1 METESSVLEN
11 PPIVI
16 SSELKD
22 LNSFKY
28 QSYEKDKP
36 NTKLQIISRI
46 IIGQL
51 AEFHADHFKEGDKKS
66 LVSFALYLDESRFL
80 KPDFSYN
87 KENIG
92 NLIDLYK
99 QKITKKAEQ
108 IKDEIKLL
116 NNEANVE
123 FDDLF
128 AHLKKASPDLKPM
141 INYYQGEL
149 DKLKQEL
156 DADRTIQQIQA
167 TINKVLGGLIAAI
180 SETIKQL
187 SERIGE
193 LQIQFHQIQEKI
205 LEAVKI
211 TYPKVKESIDKILKA
226 SIEILDASTKLGAT
240 YLKAILNVINQHQK
254 ELKELATAISE
265 LIHDIVKIVMKGA
278 NQIEGEVNNFTKL
291 LSQQIQALPIYD
303 IIKSKWSEISSYQIP
318 EAILGPIEE
327 AFVQIKMILPTEE
340 LREFFTITYNYIIKH
355 VKHQNVDDV
364 AEIKNI
370 WTHGVDAI
378 QSVIILI
385 QSKTTSDQINGI
397 IGTKFGYNFGVI
409 KQIASI
415 PILRLSIINL
425 IRSKEL
431 PTISELYYTYRPTA
445 YISDIVPPFSHTGI
459 VTEGGHF
466 FTFDGKHIT
475 LAGSCDYVLSQDTK
489 DGNFS
494 IVGTF
499 NNGQLNAITITAP
512 GESITLKSDGNI
524 LVDNK
529 PAEYPAST
537 KNLHA
542 FMILP
547 IVNVKSD
554 YGVHIACNQKTP
566 MICSVRVSGF
576 YHGKLKGIFGNADN
590 EAYDDFTIPNGH
602 VTENESEFGN
612 AYRLNS
618 KCEAAKEVDHHSH
631 GHRDAICTEYFA
643 GTSSLS
649 PCFSYVNPSNF
660 RTACDHAVHAGT
672 KNAQC
677 LISAAY
683 YAACRA
689 ERKTISIPET
699 CGNCKIGKDKIS
711 IGDSVSVKIP
721 KQEADV
727 IFVVEQEAKNE
738 QIFKELITPL
748 INEVKNELKEQGI
761 TDVHIGL
768 IGFGEHM
775 KWPQHYTT
783 NGDININGPV
793 NNINFV
799 KGEPLITF
807 KEAKEGNPETR
818 FNYVKQRL
826 NVELGAFKLTDAY
839 EEAIHYPFRTG
850 AAKVVVG
857 VLASPCEKS
866 PLPLSLQHFRLFM
879 GQKIYRDLGL
889 TYHHI
894 GFLDEILIGGKP
906 QKNIV
911 GYDAESAYA
920 FTDSKKKPLEGS
932 LEREGLVISTN
943 DVCASF
949 ATSSGGATYSS
960 SSFLEAKPNQK
971 KQFIQVTARR
981 LAEGLAN
988 VEFDED
994 CTCKQENGL
1003 NGHARC
1009 KIVARKEK
1017 AKQTKA

>member
-1 METESSVLEN
+1 MIVKGKLHYGGEHLLDAAVDIDVFAKKTQKIGMVARLIKSQIPTGYNVTGSLEVNSRGQQLKVELKEHYAISATEIGFGSFITYNDLNQKPKTAGILFSLNPKEGHLLIQAPNKNLIKVDSTYEFTKTLQKMETESSLLDN
-11 PPIVI
+11 PPVVI

-28 QSYEKDKP
+28 QSYQKDKP

-80 KPDFSYN
+80 KPDISYS
-87 KENIG
+87 KDNIA
-92 NLIDLYK
+92 NLIDFYREKLVE
-99 QKITKKAEQ
+99 KAEQ
-108 IKDEIKLL
+108 VKDEIKLL

-123 FDDLF
+123 FEDLF

-167 TINKVLGGLIAAI
+167 TINKVFGGLIAAI

-187 SERIGE
+187 SEKIGD

-205 LEAVKI
+205 LEAVKV

-226 SIEILDASTKLGAT
+226 TIDILDATTKLGAT
-240 YLKAILNVINQHQK
+240 YLKALLNVINQHQK

-265 LIHDIVKIVMKGA
+265 LVHDVVKIVMKGA
-278 NQIEGEVNNFTKL
+278 NQIEGELNKFVTL
-291 LSQQIQALPIYD
+291 LSEQIKALPIYD
-303 IIKSKWSEISSYQIP
+303 IIKAKWSEITSYQIP
-318 EAILGPIEE
+318 EAVLGPIEE

-340 LREFFTITYNYIIKH
+340 LREFVTVTYNYIIKH
-355 VKHQNVDDV
+355 IKHQNIDDV

-378 QSVIILI
+378 HSIIALI
-385 QSKTTSDQINGI
+385 QSKTTTDQLNGM
-397 IGTKFGYNFGVI
+397 IGTKFGYNFGYI
-409 KQIASI
+409 KQLASI
-415 PILRLSIINL
+415 PILRLSIVNL
-425 IRSKEL
+425 IRSREL
-431 PTISELYYTYRPTA
+431 PTISELYHTYRPTA
-445 YISDIVPPFSHTGI
+445 YLSDIIPPFSHTGI

-466 FTFDGKHIT
+466 FTFDGRHIT
-475 LAGSCDYVLSQDTK
+475 LAGSCDYVLAQDTI

-499 NNGQLNAITITAP
+499 NNGELNAITITAP
-512 GESITLKSDGNI
+512 GESMTLKSDGNI

-554 YGVHIACNQKTP
+554 YGVHIACTQKTP

-576 YHGKLKGIFGNADN
+576 YHGKLKGVFGNADN

-602 VTENESEFGN
+602 VTESESEFGN

-631 GHRDAICTEYFA
+631 SHRDGVCTEYFA
-643 GTSSLS
+643 STSTLS
-649 PCFSYVNPSNF
+649 PCFNYVNPSNY
-660 RTACDHAVHAGT
+660 RIACDHAVHAGT

-677 LISAAY
+677 LIATAY

-689 ERKTISIPET
+689 ERKPISIPAA
-699 CGNCKIGKDKIS
+699 CGSCKIGKDSIS

-783 NGDININGPV
+783 NGDINVNGEIK
-793 NNINFV
+793 NINFV
-799 KGEPLITF
+799 KGDPLITF
-807 KEAKEGNPETR
+807 NEAKAGNTETR
-818 FNYVKQRL
+818 VNYAKQRL

-839 EEAIHYPFRTG
+839 EEAINYPFRTG

-866 PLPLSLQHFRLFM
+866 PLPLSVIFFVLNFLK
-879 GQKIYRDLGL
+879 QK
-889 TYHHI
+889 
-894 GFLDEILIGGKP
+894 
-906 QKNIV
+906 
-911 GYDAESAYA
+911 
-920 FTDSKKKPLEGS
+920 
-932 LEREGLVISTN
+932 
-943 DVCASF
+943 
-949 ATSSGGATYSS
+949 
-960 SSFLEAKPNQK
+960 
-971 KQFIQVTARR
+971 
-981 LAEGLAN
+981 
-988 VEFDED
+988 
-994 CTCKQENGL
+994 
-1003 NGHARC
+1003 
-1009 KIVARKEK
+1009 
-1017 AKQTKA
+1017 